1 MTIFRRQPDLCKTVT
16 TPKFTDAYP
25 FMHVVFYDAMSKRVR
40 GSAEVMDMELVND
53 IYIHFRSQDSGRRTN
68 KTADLGSQVRSLA
81 A

>member
-1 MTIFRRQPDLCKTVT
+1 
-16 TPKFTDAYP
+16 
-25 FMHVVFYDAMSKRVR
+25 MHVVFYDAMSKRVR